1 MQCEYCQT
9 EITEGNI
16 CPNCGAVNEQK
27 DISKKLK
34 AMKILTFCLAGVILL
49 GALLGAINYGMT
61 GRLLP
66 GKNDIF
72 YKASYSVSIKQ
83 LDTKLGDRNFQKT
96 RDEVV
101 ATMGENQLTNRL
113 LQVYYWD
120 LAANSQYADLDS
132 DIPLDQQYQ
141 DPDTQKTW
149 QQFFI
154 EQAIESWKRDT
165 LVAQMAKEAGFEMP
179 EVYASQFETLEK
191 DMLSTALSKN
201 YTSVDG
207 FLESVLGRGTTFQAY
222 YDFMWNYFL
231 GGSYW
236 KEYVETVEVG
246 MEDIEA
252 YYEAN
257 KSSLVVD
264 DYFKVT
270 KDSGALVDVRH
281 ILIQPEKDIKDEN
294 GKATGSSEQAWNACH
309 DKAQAILDDWLAGEK
324 TEESFA
330 KLATEKTEDGGSKST
345 GGLYTNTW
353 KGKMVKEFEDWC
365 FDESRQTGDY
375 GLVKTSYGYHIMYF
389 VDAEEGWIRLCTQG
403 AKSQKASEN
412 MDAVAEQTAVDINF
426 KKIAIADLK

>member
-9 EITEGNI
+9 EITEGNV

-191 DMLSTALSKN
+191 DMLSTALSKE
-201 YTSVDG
+201 YASLED
-207 FLESVLGRGTTFQAY
+207 FLASVLGRGTTFQAY

-412 MDAVAEQTAVDINF
+412 MDAIAEQTAVDINF